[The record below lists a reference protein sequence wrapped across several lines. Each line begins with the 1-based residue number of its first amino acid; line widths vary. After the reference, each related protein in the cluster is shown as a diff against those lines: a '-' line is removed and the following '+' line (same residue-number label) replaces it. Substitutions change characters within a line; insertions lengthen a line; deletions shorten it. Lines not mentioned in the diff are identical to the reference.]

1 MRRSTFHRQD
11 NANFCHDPCKLGKSI
26 LARHC
31 SDFQALTSA
40 GSVHGDGDLLLDP
53 ARVLPQLALRP
64 VRVAVA
70 PAHRL
75 RMEGV
80 NWLNMI
86 PILIIVMIYLG

>member
-1 MRRSTFHRQD
+1 M
-11 NANFCHDPCKLGKSI
+11 AKP
-26 LARHC
+26 C

-40 GSVHGDGDLLLDP
+40 WSVDGDGDLLLDP

-75 RMEGV
+75 RLERVKYGS
-80 NWLNMI
+80 NGSDQGYALNSD
-86 PILIIVMIYLG
+86 LNYN

>member
-1 MRRSTFHRQD
+1 MQPGRSRS
-11 NANFCHDPCKLGKSI
+11 AKP
-26 LARHC
+26 C

-40 GSVHGDGDLLLDP
+40 WSVDGDGDLLLDP

-75 RMEGV
+75 RLERIKYGS
-80 NWLNMI
+80 NGSDQGYALNSD
-86 PILIIVMIYLG
+86 LNYN

>member
-1 MRRSTFHRQD
+1 MQPGRSR
-11 NANFCHDPCKLGKSI
+11 
-26 LARHC
+26 LAKPC

-40 GSVHGDGDLLLDP
+40 WSVDGDGDLLLDP

-75 RMEGV
+75 RLERIKYGS
-80 NWLNMI
+80 NGSDQGYALNSD
-86 PILIIVMIYLG
+86 LNYN

>member
-1 MRRSTFHRQD
+1 MQPGRSR
-11 NANFCHDPCKLGKSI
+11 
-26 LARHC
+26 LAKPC

-40 GSVHGDGDLLLDP
+40 WSVDGDGDLLLDP

-75 RMEGV
+75 RLERVKYGS
-80 NWLNMI
+80 NGSDQGYALNSD
-86 PILIIVMIYLG
+86 LNYN